1 MTEAR
6 LRRELSR
13 QECLRLIGEVPVGRV
28 VFTQRALP
36 AVRVVSHLV
45 EADQIIF
52 RADLGPAIST
62 ESGDRGTVVAYE
74 ADLIDAARSLGWSV
88 VVVGRAAH
96 VTDQAEVARYRRALP
111 SWTAGEADDV
121 IAIRAGMVA
130 GFRLE
135 PAPGPQA
142 IPESGARPPVRA
154 AGSSRAAGT
163 RPAAWR

>member
-1 MTEAR
+1 MTETR

-13 QECLRLIGEVPVGRV
+13 QECLRLIGEVTVGRV

-36 AVRVVSHLV
+36 AVRVVGHLV

-62 ESGDRGTVVAYE
+62 ETGGDRDRGTVVAYE
-74 ADLIDAARSLGWSV
+74 ADLIDAADSVGWSV
-88 VVVGRAAH
+88 VVVGRATH
-96 VTDQAEVARYRRALP
+96 VTDETEVARYRRALP
-111 SWTAGEADDV
+111 SWAADGADDV

-135 PAPGPQA
+135 PATP
-142 IPESGARPPVRA
+142 SGARPPVRA
-154 AGSSRAAGT
+154 AGSSRAAGR

>member
-13 QECLRLIGEVPVGRV
+13 EECLRLIGEVPVGRV

-62 ESGDRGTVVAYE
+62 ETGDDRGTVVAYE
-74 ADLIDAARSLGWSV
+74 ADLIDAADSLGWSV

-96 VTDQAEVARYRRALP
+96 VTDETEVARYRRALP
-111 SWTAGEADDV
+111 SWAAGEADDV

-135 PAPGPQA
+135 PARQS
-142 IPESGARPPVRA
+142 EARPPVRA
-154 AGSSRAAGT
+154 AGSSRAAGI

>member
-6 LRRELSR
+6 LCRELSR
-13 QECLRLIGEVPVGRV
+13 EECLRLIGEVPVGRV

-45 EADQIIF
+45 EADRIIF
-52 RADLGPAIST
+52 RADLGPAISMET
-62 ESGDRGTVVAYE
+62 GGDHGTVVAYE
-74 ADLIDAARSLGWSV
+74 ADLIDAAESLGWSV

-96 VTDQAEVARYRRALP
+96 VTDQAQAARYRRALP
-111 SWTAGEADDV
+111 SWAVGEADDV
-121 IAIRAGMVA
+121 IAICAGMVA

-135 PAPGPQA
+135 PAQPGRA
-142 IPESGARPPVRA
+142 RRPPVRA
-154 AGSSRAAGT
+154 AASSRAAGT